1 MEREIKDLEKEA
13 SDPNFWDMP
22 VFAQGKMKELA
33 LLNKQVSSWTS
44 LRERAESASE
54 LLELATAESDTE
66 LIKSIRAETVE
77 IGQQLSDMEFQLT
90 LSGEYDQRDAI
101 LALHAGAG
109 GVDSQDWASMLL
121 RMYSRWAERKG
132 FRCDVLDTSYGDESG
147 VKSAVL
153 QVSGDFA
160 YGYLRSEKGVHRL
173 VRISPFDN
181 DHARHTS
188 FALAEIL
195 PKVEEGIDINISSD
209 DIRLD
214 VFRAGGHG
222 GQNVQKNSTAVRL
235 THIPTNIVVTCQNE
249 RSQHQNREIAMRIL
263 TARLMDLERKKKE
276 DEIAQIKGDHISA
289 EWGNQIRSYV
299 LHPYQMV
306 KDHRTG
312 LETSS
317 TGDVLNGD
325 IDDFIAAFLT
335 SQVGDG

>member
-1 MEREIKDLEKEA
+1 MEREIEELEKEA
-13 SDPNFWDMP
+13 SDPHFWDMSS
-22 VFAQGKMKELA
+22 FAQSKMKDLA
-33 LLNKQVSSWTS
+33 LLNKQVASWNS
-44 LRERAESASE
+44 LWERAESASE
-54 LLELATAESDTE
+54 LLELATGESDTE
-66 LIKSIRAETVE
+66 LIKSIRDETVE
-77 IGQQLSDMEFQLT
+77 IDRLLSDMEFQLT

-132 FRCDVLDTSYGDESG
+132 FRCDVLDTSYGEESG
-147 VKSAVL
+147 VKSAVI

-195 PKVEEGIDINISSD
+195 PKVEEGIDIKISPD

-222 GQNVQKNSTAVRL
+222 GQNVQKNSTAVRI
-235 THIPTNIVVTCQNE
+235 THLPTNIVVTCQNE

-263 TARLMDLERKKKE
+263 TARLVDVEREKKKN
-276 DEIAQIKGDHISA
+276 EIAQLKGEHVSA

-317 TGDVLNGD
+317 TGDVLDGD
-325 IDDFIAAFLT
+325 IDDFIAAYLT
-335 SQVGDG
+335 SQVGDR

>member
-1 MEREIKDLEKEA
+1 MEREIKELEKEA

-54 LLELATAESDTE
+54 LLELATTESDTE
-66 LIKSIRAETVE
+66 LIKSIRDETVE

-195 PKVEEGIDINISSD
+195 PKVEEGIDINISPD

-263 TARLMDLERKKKE
+263 TARLMDLERKRKE
-276 DEIAQIKGDHISA
+276 DEIAQIKGEHVSA

>member
-222 GQNVQKNSTAVRL
+222 GQNVQKNSTAVRI
-235 THIPTNIVVTCQNE
+235 THLPTNIVVTCQNE

>member
-1 MEREIKDLEKEA
+1 
-13 SDPNFWDMP
+13 
-22 VFAQGKMKELA
+22 
-33 LLNKQVSSWTS
+33 
-44 LRERAESASE
+44 
-54 LLELATAESDTE
+54 
-66 LIKSIRAETVE
+66 
-77 IGQQLSDMEFQLT
+77 
-90 LSGEYDQRDAI
+90 
-101 LALHAGAG
+101 
-109 GVDSQDWASMLL
+109 MLL

-132 FRCDVLDTSYGDESG
+132 FRCDVLDTSYGEESG
-147 VKSAVL
+147 VKSAVI

-195 PKVEEGIDINISSD
+195 PKVEEGIDINISPD

-263 TARLMDLERKKKE
+263 TARLVDLERKKKE
-276 DEIAQIKGDHISA
+276 DEIAQLKGEYVSA

>member
-1 MEREIKDLEKEA
+1 MEREIEELEKEA
-13 SDPNFWDMP
+13 SDPHFWDMSS
-22 VFAQGKMKELA
+22 FAQSKMKELA

-44 LRERAESASE
+44 LRERAESALE
-54 LLELATAESDTE
+54 LLELARAESDTE
-66 LIKSIRAETVE
+66 LIKSIRDETVE

-195 PKVEEGIDINISSD
+195 PKVEEGIDINISPD

-263 TARLMDLERKKKE
+263 TARLMDLERKRKE
-276 DEIAQIKGDHISA
+276 DEIAQIKGEHVSA

>member
-1 MEREIKDLEKEA
+1 MECEIKELEREA

-44 LRERAESASE
+44 LLERAESASE

-66 LIKSIRAETVE
+66 LIKSIRDEAVE
-77 IGQQLSDMEFQLT
+77 IGQRLSYMEFQLT

-195 PKVEEGIDINISSD
+195 PKVEEGIDINISLD

-276 DEIAQIKGDHISA
+276 DEIAQIKGEHVSA

-335 SQVGDG
+335 SQGGDG

>member
-1 MEREIKDLEKEA
+1 MEREIEELEKEA
-13 SDPNFWDMP
+13 SDPHFWDMSS
-22 VFAQGKMKELA
+22 FAQSKMKELA

-44 LRERAESASE
+44 LRERAESALE
-54 LLELATAESDTE
+54 LLELARAESDTE
-66 LIKSIRAETVE
+66 LIKSIRDETVE

-132 FRCDVLDTSYGDESG
+132 FRCDVLDTSYGEESG
-147 VKSAVL
+147 VKSAVI

-195 PKVEEGIDINISSD
+195 PKVEEGIDIKISPD

-222 GQNVQKNSTAVRL
+222 GQNVQKNSTAVRI
-235 THIPTNIVVTCQNE
+235 THLPTNIVVTCQNE

-263 TARLMDLERKKKE
+263 TARLVDVEREKKKN
-276 DEIAQIKGDHISA
+276 EIAQLKGEHVSA

-317 TGDVLNGD
+317 TGDVLDGD
-325 IDDFIAAFLT
+325 IDDFIAAYLT
-335 SQVGDG
+335 SQVGDR

>member
-13 SDPNFWDMP
+13 SAPNFWDMP